1 VNPGLTTERGRQ
13 QYWHRF
19 AAGKRHRSKV
29 RHAPAIPAGQ
39 EMTMLSSFKWVLA
52 FGVGLVGG
60 WAARSLSDS
69 PEGAGVKLLEIGI
82 KAKDQVDRWAA
93 IERERLDDMM
103 AEARSNISR
112 ENEAA
117 NKPGHKGSSESKRAT
132 RLVKV
137 EERA

>member
-1 VNPGLTTERGRQ
+1 MGSSIKWLL
-13 QYWHRF
+13 
-19 AAGKRHRSKV
+19 A
-29 RHAPAIPAGQ
+29 
-39 EMTMLSSFKWVLA
+39 LS
-52 FGVGLVGG
+52 VGLAGG

-69 PEGAGVKLLEIGI
+69 PEGAGVKLMEIGI
-82 KAKDQVDRWAA
+82 KAKERLDRWAA

-117 NKPGHKGSSESKRAT
+117 AKAGQKSHAGSKRET

>member
-1 VNPGLTTERGRQ
+1 V
-13 QYWHRF
+13 
-19 AAGKRHRSKV
+19 
-29 RHAPAIPAGQ
+29 PAILAGQ
-39 EMTMLSSFKWVLA
+39 EIMIPNIKWVLA
-52 FGVGLVGG
+52 LGVGLVGG

-82 KAKDQVDRWAA
+82 KAKEQVDRWAA
-93 IERERLDDMM
+93 VERERLDDMM

-112 ENEAA
+112 ENEAT
-117 NKPGHKGSSESKRAT
+117 NKSGHKSQSGNKRET

>member
-1 VNPGLTTERGRQ
+1 MVSN
-13 QYWHRF
+13 
-19 AAGKRHRSKV
+19 
-29 RHAPAIPAGQ
+29 
-39 EMTMLSSFKWVLA
+39 MKWLLA
-52 FGVGLVGG
+52 LGVGLAGG

-69 PEGAGVKLLEIGI
+69 PEGAGVKLMEIGI
-82 KAKDQVDRWAA
+82 KAKEQFDRWAA

-117 NKPGHKGSSESKRAT
+117 SKSGHKSPSGSKRET